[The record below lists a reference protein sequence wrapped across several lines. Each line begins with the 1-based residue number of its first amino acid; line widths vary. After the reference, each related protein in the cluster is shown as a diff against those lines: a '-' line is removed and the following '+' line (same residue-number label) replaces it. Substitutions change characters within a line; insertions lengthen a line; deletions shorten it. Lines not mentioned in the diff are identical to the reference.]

1 MKVMSCQDVK
11 LQLLQEDMIRAE
23 ERQIY
28 LRIGIC
34 PLCHKN
40 YIEPNKKACF
50 ECLGRE
56 RDRYYEKRISG
67 KCGLWAE
74 SAGGRQRCDLVR
86 A

>member
-1 MKVMSCQDVK
+1 MKVMSCPDAK

-28 LRIGIC
+28 LCIGIC
-34 PLCHKN
+34 LLCHKN
-40 YIEPNKKACF
+40 HIETNKKACF

-56 RDRYYEKRISG
+56 WDRYYEKRISG

-74 SAGGRQRCDLVR
+74 SAGGRQ
-86 A
+86 